1 MIREV
6 LREVFI
12 KTSQFLYLSSKKV
25 RVSGPLPSSDEE
37 NQVMG
42 WADIPL
48 SSKTTYGSNL
58 LNRPCSKRG
67 GAVLKLMFL
76 AVLQ

>member
-37 NQVMG
+37 KPSHGMG
-42 WADIPL
+42 RHTAEQQNDLWF
-48 SSKTTYGSNL
+48 
-58 LNRPCSKRG
+58 
-67 GAVLKLMFL
+67 KLTE
-76 AVLQ
+76 